1 MYYLLT
7 GIIAVSILR
16 YFNLIPKMTSKFW
29 IYVDYAL
36 VIIAF
41 VLLLS
46 RIPPFFAGILL
57 TGVAGYA
64 WRKGFFDKFR

>member
-16 YFNLIPKMTSKFW
+16 YFNLIPKMTSKFLT
-29 IYVDYAL
+29 YVAY
-36 VIIAF
+36 VIVLIGF

-46 RIPPFFAGILL
+46 RIPPFFSGILL
-57 TGVAGYA
+57 TVVVGYA

>member
-1 MYYLLT
+1 M
-7 GIIAVSILR
+7 
-16 YFNLIPKMTSKFW
+16 
-29 IYVDYAL
+29 
-36 VIIAF
+36 VIVAF

-57 TGVAGYA
+57 TAVVGYA